1 MLWRRRRGEPSI
13 LSTDPA
19 ASVSVA
25 TVIVNYRTPDLAIEC
40 LGALAMQR
48 NETPGLKAI
57 IVDNRSDDGSS
68 EKLAEAVAD
77 PAFAHWVEFVPL
89 ALNGGFGWG
98 NNQAI
103 LRLLRKPDPPEFIHL
118 LNPDTIVK
126 PGAVSSLVSLLRRM
140 PRVGA
145 VGSRLIEP
153 DGHVAGS
160 AFRFPTVARE
170 FVRGSHTLG
179 LGRLLGIAG
188 AVMPQAHAGP
198 VDWVTGASVMFR
210 TQALREAGL
219 FDDGFFLYFEEVELM
234 WRLRRAGW
242 AVWAEPASRV
252 LHIGGAATG
261 LDSGNKAVIR
271 PLPDYWFESRARYFA
286 LTGGRARAL
295 FANLAWLAGN
305 LFWSVRKLLGS
316 GNRMFDTPGE
326 RAGLLGHGL
335 AAQAFDL
342 THAIVRYDD
351 PLDRDPAWMRNR

>member
-1 MLWRRRRGEPSI
+1 MLWRRRRGEPST

-25 TVIVNYRTPDLAIEC
+25 TVIVNYRTSDLAIEC
-40 LGALAMQR
+40 LRALAGQR
-48 NETPGLKAI
+48 DETPGLKAI

-77 PAFAHWVEFVPL
+77 TVFAHWVEFAPL

-103 LRLLRKPDPPEFIHL
+103 LRLLRRPDPPEFIHL

-153 DGHVAGS
+153 DGHIAGS
-160 AFRFPTVARE
+160 AFRFPSAARE
-170 FVRGSHTLG
+170 FVRGSHTLR
-179 LGRLLGIAG
+179 LGRLLGIAD
-188 AVMPQAHAGP
+188 AVMPQDHAGP

-210 TQALREAGL
+210 TKALREAGL

-242 AVWAEPASRV
+242 AIWAEPASRV
-252 LHIGGAATG
+252 MHAGGAATG
-261 LDSGNKAVIR
+261 IGSGNKAAVA
-271 PLPDYWFESRARYFA
+271 PLPAYWFQSRARYFA
-286 LTGGRARAL
+286 LTGGRPAVL
-295 FANLAWLAGN
+295 LANLAWLAGN

-316 GNRMFDTPGE
+316 GNRMFDTPDE
-326 RAGLLGHGL
+326 RAGLLEHGL
-335 AAQAFDL
+335 VARPLDL
-342 THAIVRYDD
+342 AHAIARHDD
-351 PLDRDPAWMRNR
+351 PLDREPAWMRTR